1 MRRSSAPTSSTT
13 SSPVS
18 ETSLAAVPPRPKRK
32 PGRAR
37 EMALQEMEDATRLLG
52 TNAVVGIDFDY
63 EVVGQGGSMLM
74 ECATGTAG

>member
-1 MRRSSAPTSSTT
+1 
-13 SSPVS
+13 
-18 ETSLAAVPPRPKRK
+18 
-32 PGRAR
+32 
-37 EMALQEMEDATRLLG
+37 MALQEMEDATRLLG